1 MIDESLFKTSFI
13 GRDGFRWWIGQV
25 PPITVQ
31 GEQSNGGGW
40 GNRLKVRIL
49 GYHPANPAELS
60 DNDLPWAQ
68 VMLPTTTGSGAGS
81 YAVNPKIRPGDTVL
95 GFFLDGDGGQ
105 IPVIMGCFGR
115 TGEVPS
121 TEYLAPFMPFTGYT
135 SRVKKP
141 NGTLTP
147 SEASE
152 DSTQAQKSPRKVP
165 TETVDKLNAKSEEK
179 TEVSYHTS
187 IGKKVVLG
195 NSSDDNTAKGIEA
208 ETYNLIKKVN
218 DPYNKI
224 LNKVAEVSKSTDK
237 IMGITEGIVGQ
248 CTDALYNGLIPI
260 LNQGLKALYSAVYA
274 AVLAA
279 TGNPVAAHLAGV
291 LAQQAMVIPVKE
303 LQKMIPRIPG
313 MVINTMFGTVQGLL
327 TDVVDNVKRPSK
339 CMSIQVTASV
349 INEILRKI
357 EGGLSGVL
365 GGVNKILSAGFNVI
379 DFLTSGVAAI
389 KGISGLFDL
398 NQNKNKSFDNT
409 DVWRIGIGPD
419 VVADKLLDFKEIL
432 DNMNRANAA
441 RKNLVDEVKSGAE
454 GVKAGF
460 DIFSEATQVTS
471 SGCYTG
477 PIVSCTSPPKVK
489 FFGGMGSGASGEVV
503 LGNFEKDPAGTILSG
518 AIIGVDLLS
527 GGSNYKY
534 PPFVEIVDECE
545 QGYGAVARS
554 VINEVGEVT
563 GIYVVSP
570 GENYPVGNPNVTSGE
585 TIADQNPAN
594 TPVHVDRVIVVEGGT
609 GYDPNTDDAIDD
621 IGNIYNLEIDIDGP
635 DVSPD
640 PGTDPGTD
648 PGPGPGTSTVTGSII
663 TCTITSPSPEKPGDP
678 PSTPINI
685 PKVIGNNYIPTE
697 NLPNITIRTRTGSG
711 AILRPVMKN
720 IPFNREL
727 LATPDGRIDP
737 RKLRELVRV
746 KSVVDCINEPEKL
759 IGYVNGQPYY
769 GEFHI
774 HPTTGVKMVGEYH
787 VDTAHDI
794 IYDTREESLG
804 RSRSGTQDLVIN
816 QQVSSSTLPAPV
828 VPVSQTTATP
838 APSPTPAPAPT
849 PTPAPA
855 PTPTP
860 APAPAPTPTPA
871 PSPSPTPPPSSG
883 GGGYG
888 GY

>member
-49 GYHPANPAELS
+49 GYHPANPSELS

-152 DSTQAQKSPRKVP
+152 DSTEAQKSPRKVP
-165 TETVDKLNAKSEEK
+165 TETVDKLNTKSEEK

-187 IGKKVVLG
+187 IGKKIVLG

-237 IMGITEGIVGQ
+237 IMGIAEGIVGQ

-260 LNQGLKALYSAVYA
+260 LNEGLKALYRAVYA

-279 TGNPVAAHLAGV
+279 TGNKVAAHLAGV

-313 MVINTMFGTVQGLL
+313 MVVNTLFGTVQGLL

-357 EGGLSGVL
+357 DAGLSGVL

-419 VVADKLLDFKEIL
+419 VVADKILDFKEIL

-441 RKNLVDEVKSGAE
+441 RKNLTDEIKSGVE
-454 GVKAGF
+454 GVKVGF

-477 PIVSCTSPPKVK
+477 PIISCTSPPRVK
-489 FFGGMGSGASGEVV
+489 FFGGMGSGASGQVV

-527 GGSNYKY
+527 GGGNYKY
-534 PPFVEIVDECE
+534 PPFVDIVDECE

-554 VINEVGEVT
+554 VINEKGEVT

-570 GENYPVGNPNVTSGE
+570 GENYPVGNANVTSGE

-594 TPVHVDRVIVVEGGT
+594 TPVYVDNVIVVEGGT

-621 IGNIYNLEIDIDGP
+621 IGNLYNLEIDD
-635 DVSPD
+635 DS
-640 PGTDPGTD
+640 
-648 PGPGPGTSTVTGSII
+648 GPGEDII
-663 TCTITSPSPEKPGDP
+663 TGTIVGVTIKSPSPDKPGDP
-678 PSTPINI
+678 VSTLLNKPEL
-685 PKVIGNNYIPTE
+685 VVNNYIPTE
-697 NLPNITIRTRTGSG
+697 NLPTITIRTRTGSG
-711 AILRPVMKN
+711 AILRPVLKN

-727 LATPDGRIDP
+727 LATPDGKIDP

-787 VDTAHDI
+787 VNTAHDI

-804 RSRSGTQDLVIN
+804 RSRSGTQSLVAN
-816 QQVSSSTLPAPV
+816 QQVSSSTSPTPA
-828 VPVSQTTATP
+828 VPVSQTIATP
-838 APSPTPAPAPT
+838 ISVSASTPTPTPTSAPAPAPT
-849 PTPAPA
+849 PTSAPA
-855 PTPTP
+855 P
-860 APAPAPTPTPA
+860 APAPAPTPTPT
-871 PSPSPTPPPSSG
+871 PTPSPTPPPSDGG

>member
-31 GEQSNGGGW
+31 GDQSNGGGW

-68 VMLPTTTGSGAGS
+68 VMLPTTTGSGAGN

-187 IGKKVVLG
+187 IGKKVVLA

-237 IMGITEGIVGQ
+237 IMGIAEGIVGQ

-260 LNQGLKALYSAVYA
+260 LNEGLKALYRAVYA
-274 AVLAA
+274 AVLTA

-313 MVINTMFGTVQGLL
+313 MVINTLFGTVQGLL

-339 CMSIQVTASV
+339 CMSTQVTASV

-389 KGISGLFDL
+389 KSISGLFDL

-409 DVWRIGIGPD
+409 DVWKIGIGPD

-441 RKNLVDEVKSGAE
+441 RKNLTDEIKSGVE

-477 PIVSCTSPPKVK
+477 PIISCTSPPRVK
-489 FFGGMGSGASGEVV
+489 FFGGMGSGVSGQVV

-527 GGSNYKY
+527 GGENYKY

-545 QGYGAVARS
+545 QGYGAIARS
-554 VINEVGEVT
+554 VINEKGEVT

-585 TIADQNPAN
+585 IIADQNPAN
-594 TPVHVDRVIVVEGGT
+594 IPCYVDDAIVVDGGT
-609 GYDPNTDDAIDD
+609 GYDPDVDDAIDD
-621 IGNIYNLEIDIDGP
+621 IGNTYTLEIDYGTGGGITD
-635 DVSPD
+635 PD
-640 PGTDPGTD
+640 PGTGAGT
-648 PGPGPGTSTVTGSII
+648 GTGTG
-663 TCTITSPSPEKPGDP
+663 TITGVTIQSPSPDKPGDP
-678 PSTPINI
+678 VSTPISI
-685 PKVIGNNYIPTE
+685 PELVVNNYISTE
-697 NLPNITIRTRTGSG
+697 NLPTITIRTRTGSG

-720 IPFNREL
+720 IPFSREL

-737 RKLRELVRV
+737 RKLKELVRI

-804 RSRSGTQDLVIN
+804 GLKSGTQSLVIK
-816 QQVSSSTLPAPV
+816 QQISSSTSPTPAAPI
-828 VPVSQTTATP
+828 SQTTAIPT
-838 APSPTPAPAPT
+838 SPPAPT
-849 PTPAPA
+849 PT
-855 PTPTP
+855 
-860 APAPAPTPTPA
+860 
-871 PSPSPTPPPSSG
+871 PSPTPPPSSG
-883 GGGYG
+883 SGGYG

>member
-152 DSTQAQKSPRKVP
+152 DSTEAQKSPRKVP
-165 TETVDKLNAKSEEK
+165 TETVDKLNTKSEEK

-187 IGKKVVLG
+187 IGKKVVLA

-224 LNKVAEVSKSTDK
+224 LNKVAEISKSTDK
-237 IMGITEGIVGQ
+237 IMGIAEGIVGQ

-260 LNQGLKALYSAVYA
+260 LNEGLKALYRAVYS

-279 TGNPVAAHLAGV
+279 TQNPVAAHLAGV

-313 MVINTMFGTVQGLL
+313 MVVNTLFGTVQGLL

-357 EGGLSGVL
+357 QGGLSGVL

-419 VVADKLLDFKEIL
+419 VVADKILDFKEIL

-441 RKNLVDEVKSGAE
+441 RKNLTDEIKSGVE
-454 GVKAGF
+454 GVKVGF

-477 PIVSCTSPPKVK
+477 PIISCTSPPRVK
-489 FFGGMGSGASGEVV
+489 FFGGMGSGASGQVV

-518 AIIGVDLLS
+518 AIIGIDLLS
-527 GGSNYKY
+527 GGENYKY
-534 PPFVEIVDECE
+534 PPFVDIVDECE

-554 VINEVGEVT
+554 VINEKGEVT

-594 TPVHVDRVIVVEGGT
+594 TPVYVDDVIVVEGGT
-609 GYDPNTDDAIDD
+609 GYDPDTDDAIDD
-621 IGNIYNLEIDIDGP
+621 IGNIYTLKIDND
-635 DVSPD
+635 S
-640 PGTDPGTD
+640 
-648 PGPGPGTSTVTGSII
+648 GPGEDPITGTGTII
-663 TCTITSPSPEKPGDP
+663 GATIKSPSPDKPGDP
-678 PSTPINI
+678 VSTLINK
-685 PKVIGNNYIPTE
+685 PELVVNNYIPTE
-697 NLPNITIRTRTGSG
+697 NLPTITIRTRTGSG
-711 AILRPVMKN
+711 AILRPVLKN

-727 LATPDGRIDP
+727 LATPDGKIDP

-787 VDTAHDI
+787 VNTTHDI

-804 RSRSGTQDLVIN
+804 RSRSGTQSLVIN
-816 QQVSSSTLPAPV
+816 QQVSSSTSPTPAA
-828 VPVSQTTATP
+828 PVSQTTATP
-838 APSPTPAPAPT
+838 ASTPAPTPAPT
-849 PTPAPA
+849 PTPT

-860 APAPAPTPTPA
+860 APSPA
-871 PSPSPTPPPSSG
+871 PSPSPTPPPSGG

>member
-152 DSTQAQKSPRKVP
+152 DSTEAQKSPRKVP
-165 TETVDKLNAKSEEK
+165 TETVDKLNTKSEEK

-187 IGKKVVLG
+187 IGKKIVLG

-237 IMGITEGIVGQ
+237 IMGIAEGIVGQ

-260 LNQGLKALYSAVYA
+260 LNEGLKALYRAVYA
-274 AVLAA
+274 AVYAA
-279 TGNPVAAHLAGV
+279 TQNPVAAHLAGV

-313 MVINTMFGTVQGLL
+313 MVVNTMFGTVQGLL

-357 EGGLSGVL
+357 QGGLSGVL

-419 VVADKLLDFKEIL
+419 AVADKILDFKEIL

-441 RKNLVDEVKSGAE
+441 RKNLVDEIKSGAE
-454 GVKAGF
+454 GVKVGF

-477 PIVSCTSPPKVK
+477 PIISCTSPPRVK
-489 FFGGMGSGASGEVV
+489 FFGGMGSGASGQVV

-518 AIIGVDLLS
+518 AIIGIDLLS
-527 GGSNYKY
+527 GGENYKY

-554 VINEVGEVT
+554 VINEKGEVT

-594 TPVHVDRVIVVEGGT
+594 TTVYVDDVIVVEGGI
-609 GYDPNTDDAIDD
+609 GYDPDTDDAIDD
-621 IGNIYNLEIDIDGP
+621 IGNIYTLEIDND
-635 DVSPD
+635 SD
-640 PGTDPGTD
+640 PGEDPITGT
-648 PGPGPGTSTVTGSII
+648 GTGTII
-663 TCTITSPSPEKPGDP
+663 GATIKSPSPDKPGDP
-678 PSTPINI
+678 VSTLINN
-685 PKVIGNNYIPTE
+685 PELVVNNYIPTE
-697 NLPNITIRTRTGSG
+697 NLPTITIRTRTGSG
-711 AILRPVMKN
+711 AILRPVLKN

-727 LATPDGRIDP
+727 LATPDGKVDP

-787 VDTAHDI
+787 VNTTHDI

-804 RSRSGTQDLVIN
+804 RSRSGTQSLVAN
-816 QQVSSSTLPAPV
+816 QQVSSSTSPTPAA
-828 VPVSQTTATP
+828 PVSQTTATP
-838 APSPTPAPAPT
+838 APTPAPIPTPTPT
-849 PTPAPA
+849 PTPAP
-855 PTPTP
+855 TPT
-860 APAPAPTPTPA
+860 
-871 PSPSPTPPPSSG
+871 PTPPPSSG
-883 GGGYG
+883 GGYG

>member
-49 GYHPANPAELS
+49 GYHPANPSELS

-152 DSTQAQKSPRKVP
+152 DSTEAQKSPRKVP
-165 TETVDKLNAKSEEK
+165 TETVDKLNTKSEEK

-187 IGKKVVLG
+187 IGKKIVLG

-237 IMGITEGIVGQ
+237 IMGIAEGIVGQ
-248 CTDALYNGLIPI
+248 CTDALYTGLIPI
-260 LNQGLKALYSAVYA
+260 LNEGLKALYRAVYA

-279 TGNPVAAHLAGV
+279 TGNKVAAHLAGV

-313 MVINTMFGTVQGLL
+313 MVVNTLFGTVQGLL

-357 EGGLSGVL
+357 DAGLSGVL

-419 VVADKLLDFKEIL
+419 VVADKILDFKEIL

-441 RKNLVDEVKSGAE
+441 RKNLTDEIKSGVE
-454 GVKAGF
+454 GVKVGF

-477 PIVSCTSPPKVK
+477 PIISCTSPPRVK
-489 FFGGMGSGASGEVV
+489 FFGGMGSGASGQVV

-527 GGSNYKY
+527 GGGNYKY
-534 PPFVEIVDECE
+534 PPFVDIVDECE

-554 VINEVGEVT
+554 VINEKGEVT

-570 GENYPVGNPNVTSGE
+570 GENYPVGNANVTSGE

-594 TPVHVDRVIVVEGGT
+594 TPVYVDNVIVVEGGT

-621 IGNIYNLEIDIDGP
+621 IGNLYNLEIDDDSGP
-635 DVSPD
+635 GEDIV
-640 PGTDPGTD
+640 PGTGTIV
-648 PGPGPGTSTVTGSII
+648 GVTIK
-663 TCTITSPSPEKPGDP
+663 SPSPDKPGDP
-678 PSTPINI
+678 VSTLINK
-685 PKVIGNNYIPTE
+685 PELVVNNYIPTE
-697 NLPNITIRTRTGSG
+697 NLPTITIRTRTGSG
-711 AILRPVMKN
+711 AILRPVLKN

-727 LATPDGRIDP
+727 LATPDGKIDP

-774 HPTTGVKMVGEYH
+774 HPRTGVKMVGEYH
-787 VDTAHDI
+787 IDTAHDI

-804 RSRSGTQDLVIN
+804 RSRSGTQSLVAN
-816 QQVSSSTLPAPV
+816 QQVSSSTSPTPAA
-828 VPVSQTTATP
+828 PVSQTTATP
-838 APSPTPAPAPT
+838 ISVSASTPTPTSTSAPAPT
-849 PTPAPA
+849 PTPTSA
-855 PTPTP
+855 P
-860 APAPAPTPTPA
+860 APAPAPTPTPT
-871 PSPSPTPPPSSG
+871 PTPSPTPPPSDGG

>member
-49 GYHPANPAELS
+49 GYHPANPSELS

-152 DSTQAQKSPRKVP
+152 DSTEAQKSPRKVP
-165 TETVDKLNAKSEEK
+165 TETVDKLNTKSEEK

-187 IGKKVVLG
+187 IGKKIVLG

-237 IMGITEGIVGQ
+237 IMGIAEGIVGQ
-248 CTDALYNGLIPI
+248 CTDALYTGLIPI
-260 LNQGLKALYSAVYA
+260 LNEGLKALYRAVYA

-279 TGNPVAAHLAGV
+279 TGNKVAAHLAGV

-313 MVINTMFGTVQGLL
+313 MVVNTLFGTVQGLL

-357 EGGLSGVL
+357 DAGLSGVL

-419 VVADKLLDFKEIL
+419 VVADKILDFKEIL

-441 RKNLVDEVKSGAE
+441 RKNLTDEIKSGVE
-454 GVKAGF
+454 GVKVGF

-477 PIVSCTSPPKVK
+477 PIISCTSPPRVK
-489 FFGGMGSGASGEVV
+489 FFGGMGSGASGQVV

-527 GGSNYKY
+527 GGGNYKY
-534 PPFVEIVDECE
+534 PPFVDIVDECE

-554 VINEVGEVT
+554 VINEKGEVT

-570 GENYPVGNPNVTSGE
+570 GENYPVGNANVTSGE

-594 TPVHVDRVIVVEGGT
+594 TPVYVDNVIVVEGGT

-621 IGNIYNLEIDIDGP
+621 IGNLYNLEIDDDSGP
-635 DVSPD
+635 GEDIV
-640 PGTDPGTD
+640 PGTGTIV
-648 PGPGPGTSTVTGSII
+648 GVTIK
-663 TCTITSPSPEKPGDP
+663 SPSPDKPGDP
-678 PSTPINI
+678 VSTLINK
-685 PKVIGNNYIPTE
+685 PELVVNNYIPTE
-697 NLPNITIRTRTGSG
+697 NLPTITIRTRTGSG
-711 AILRPVMKN
+711 AILRPVLKN

-727 LATPDGRIDP
+727 LATPDGKIDP

-774 HPTTGVKMVGEYH
+774 HPRTGVKMVGEYH
-787 VDTAHDI
+787 IDTAHDI

-804 RSRSGTQDLVIN
+804 RSRSGTQSLVAN
-816 QQVSSSTLPAPV
+816 QQVSSSTSPTPAA
-828 VPVSQTTATP
+828 PVSQTTATP
-838 APSPTPAPAPT
+838 ISVSASTPTPTPTSAPAPT
-849 PTPAPA
+849 PTPTSA
-855 PTPTP
+855 P
-860 APAPAPTPTPA
+860 APAPAPTPTPT
-871 PSPSPTPPPSSG
+871 PTPSPTPPPSDGG